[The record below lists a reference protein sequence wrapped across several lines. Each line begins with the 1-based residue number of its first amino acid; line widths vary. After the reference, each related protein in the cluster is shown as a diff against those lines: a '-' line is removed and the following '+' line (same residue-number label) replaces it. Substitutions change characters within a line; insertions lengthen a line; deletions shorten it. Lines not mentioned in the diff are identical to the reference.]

1 MDPTG
6 LAKDA
11 AYHNIIHMQSSA
23 FKIQYDPIY
32 KRSVAAYAQPC
43 QPSRIE
49 GAWRHGSMA
58 PEALGAP
65 PIFHSALP
73 DRRCPCG
80 VIRATFASLKACER
94 SQKKRSEQD
103 VGRCWEFEFDM
114 FDECCRSAWE
124 ADDGRRQNGFAQ
136 NWGIPMAYQHIPKI
150 AILIHTFVCHS

>member
-49 GAWRHGSMA
+49 GARHHGSMA
-58 PEALGAP
+58 PEAVGAP

-80 VIRATFASLKACER
+80 VIRATFASSKACER

-103 VGRCWEFEFDM
+103 VGRCWEFEFDTVCLM
-114 FDECCRSAWE
+114 SV
-124 ADDGRRQNGFAQ
+124 ADLPGKQMTVEGKM
-136 NWGIPMAYQHIPKI
+136 GSLKTGAYQWHTSTSPK
-150 AILIHTFVCHS
+150 LQF